1 MGFHRNF
8 HGRYPARYPGEMD
21 GANHVA
27 GTIPE
32 FGRLLAPV
40 LSDLAPTDR
49 PAFLARLER
58 IAAGRYRQWATE
70 APQWS
75 EVLLACAAAEDEIA
89 DRVMDCFP
97 VDDATAA
104 SLDSRLPLATEL
116 YQSAFASLPVHEQL
130 RIQAAAELQGAN
142 AWRSVSTLPG
152 LSAHILSQLAR
163 CSELEERS
171 SASVSDLLTGGPV
184 PR

>member
-1 MGFHRNF
+1 M
-8 HGRYPARYPGEMD
+8 
-21 GANHVA
+21 A

-142 AWRSVSTLPG
+142 AWRSVSTIPG
-152 LSAHILSQLAR
+152 LSAHILSQLAH

>member
-1 MGFHRNF
+1 
-8 HGRYPARYPGEMD
+8 MD
-21 GANHVA
+21 GPTHTV

-58 IAAGRYRQWATE
+58 IAAGRYRQWAAE
-70 APQWS
+70 APEWS

-89 DRVMDCFP
+89 NRVMDCFP
-97 VDDATAA
+97 VDEATAQL
-104 SLDSRLPLATEL
+104 LDSRLPLASQL
-116 YQSAFASLPVHEQL
+116 YQSAFASLSVHEQL

-142 AWRSVSTLPG
+142 AWRSVSTIPG
-152 LSAHILSQLAR
+152 LSAHILSELAH

-171 SASVSDLLTGGPV
+171 SASVTNLLS
-184 PR
+184 R

>member
-1 MGFHRNF
+1 
-8 HGRYPARYPGEMD
+8 MD
-21 GANHVA
+21 GTNHMA

-40 LSDLAPTDR
+40 LSGLTPTDR

-58 IAAGRYRQWATE
+58 IASGRYRQWATE
-70 APQWS
+70 APEWS

-89 DRVMDCFP
+89 DRVMACFP
-97 VDDATAA
+97 VDEATAA
-104 SLDSRLPLATEL
+104 SLDSRLPLAAEL
-116 YQSAFASLPVHEQL
+116 YQSAFSSLPVHEQL

-142 AWRSVSTLPG
+142 AWRSVSTIPG
-152 LSAHILSQLAR
+152 LSAHVLSELAH
-163 CSELEERS
+163 CSELEEQS
-171 SASVSDLLTGGPV
+171 SASVTDLLTGGPV